1 MTVEGYFDGTAVRTL
16 EPVDLKPNQKVFIQI
31 PKDVTIINADE
42 ERKKRQKAAI
52 EALSNLLT
60 KEESDELEK
69 SLSQHLKFKTVD
81 L

>member
-1 MTVEGYFDGTAVRTL
+1 MTVEGYFDGTAVRPL

-42 ERKKRQKAAI
+42 ERKKRQLAAI

>member
-31 PKDVTIINADE
+31 PKDVTIINTDE

-60 KEESDELEK
+60 KEEADELDK